1 MESESAGDSGAAREE
16 PIVFISDASAE
27 AERVSVALSARGW
40 TVADVPLAL
49 LAGRTAVQRPA
60 VVICDADADGASDAL
75 TKIRQQSPENPVA
88 VVVVGERDGAIASID
103 VALVRAVFARP
114 VNIPELV
121 GTVER
126 LVRGVSE
133 NGSLLP
139 PRKLG
144 TSSRPPA
151 RPPAQSV
158 APLKPASIRAD
169 PLGENAFALPPELA
183 GEPVATRGT
192 PSEAPVVELSGEIQA
207 LLLAAERR
215 LGGKS
220 EAPSSRGDDPG
231 PEVDF
236 EAALPPEV
244 LAALEDPLD
253 EDDELERSSAPEP
266 DPDGTASL
274 TMAKGDRPRGHTQGG
289 GTFATALGTDA
300 TGMPPSEPGHTSP
313 ANPMGTGVQAPN
325 ESRHPD
331 GLEPGDS
338 AEAKRQRQQA
348 STPKPPKPG
357 AEDLMTSDSP
367 DGAPIHSLPPP
378 TAYDPTP
385 PAAHSR
391 SPRSRA
397 EAFGESTPRSDP
409 PSSAGPSTSPP
420 LRGTRAGTLVDQPGA
435 LDDRASERPDAG
447 RTILRGASELPS
459 SPFTGEGRD
468 SELPSAPRPPESDR
482 GSAPRAA
489 FTPDTFAIPPALRT
503 GDAAVTLAKAIR
515 ARFTGALAFEVD
527 EGIRRVVLREGDFV
541 TAASGVHGEA
551 LVAFLAA
558 RGDVPPEVARQGHK
572 LPAFGRRAGA
582 ALIAHGHLVQDQLWP
597 VLRAHAEWIIGKVVG
612 IERGAASIEPLGRLE
627 DEPAV
632 FGGATGAEVL
642 VEVVRRVL
650 PPEEAVSRLGGLG
663 AVLAVGPA
671 RNLLEECALPQ
682 QETERVL
689 GADGA
694 SLGSILEGTS
704 DPSLA
709 SVIYALVALGG
720 LSAAA
725 PRPDREGRPAPPP
738 RDEIDDEAMRA
749 RILSRKA
756 LVDEGDYFAVLG
768 VARSATAYDIRRAYT
783 ALRSEFE
790 PSRALSAQT
799 ADLRDV
805 VSEIIEVLDEAY
817 EILSDNRRRERYRR
831 AIEATP

>member
-27 AERVSVALSARGW
+27 AERVSLALSARGW

-60 VVICDADADGASDAL
+60 LVICDADAEGANDAL
-75 TKIRQQSPENPVA
+75 SRIRQQSPEDPVA

-103 VALVRAVFARP
+103 VSLVRAVFARP
-114 VNIPELV
+114 INIQELV

-151 RPPAQSV
+151 RASTQSV
-158 APLKPASIRAD
+158 APLKPVRAD

-183 GEPVATRGT
+183 GEPIAMRGA
-192 PSEAPVVELSGEIQA
+192 PNDAPVVELSGEIQA

-215 LGGKS
+215 LGGN
-220 EAPSSRGDDPG
+220 RGSVSARADDPG

-253 EDDELERSSAPEP
+253 EDDDLGRSSVAPEP

-274 TMAKGDRPRGHTQGG
+274 TMAKAEKPPGQTHAG

-300 TGMPPSEPGHTSP
+300 TGMPGSEPGHTVLGTRP
-313 ANPMGTGVQAPN
+313 GTGVQQGPEPERSTPP
-325 ESRHPD
+325 ES
-331 GLEPGDS
+331 LES
-338 AEAKRQRQQA
+338 ADAKRQRQQA
-348 STPKPPKPG
+348 STPKPPKPA
-357 AEDLMTSDSP
+357 AEDLLTSDSP
-367 DGAPIHSLPPP
+367 DGAPIGSVAPP
-378 TAYDPTP
+378 TAYDPALAEERGKPAALP
-385 PAAHSR
+385 PA
-391 SPRSRA
+391 
-397 EAFGESTPRSDP
+397 SDP
-409 PSSAGPSTSPP
+409 GSSPGPSASPP
-420 LRGTRAGTLVDQPGA
+420 LRGTRAGTLVEPP
-435 LDDRASERPDAG
+435 DDRSSERPDAG
-447 RTILRGASELPS
+447 RTMLHGNSERPS
-459 SPFTGEGRD
+459 APFATAERD
-468 SELPSAPRPPESDR
+468 SELPSAPRPPESER
-482 GSAPRAA
+482 GPSPRATLAADA
-489 FTPDTFAIPPALRT
+489 FAVPPALRA
-503 GDAAVTLAKAIR
+503 GDAAVTLARAIR
-515 ARFTGALAFEVD
+515 ARYTGALAFEVD
-527 EGIRRVVLREGDFV
+527 EGIRRIVLREGDFV
-541 TAASGVHGEA
+541 TAASGVHGES
-551 LVAFLAA
+551 LVAFLAS

-597 VLRAHAEWIIGKVVG
+597 VLRAHAEWIIGKVVN
-612 IERGAASIEPLGRLE
+612 IERGAASLEALGRLE

-650 PPEEAVSRLGGLG
+650 PPEEALSRLGGQG
-663 AVLAVGPA
+663 AILAVGPA

-682 QETERVL
+682 LETERVL
-689 GADGA
+689 NADGA
-694 SLGSILEGTS
+694 ALGSLLGGQT
-704 DPSLA
+704 DPSVA
-709 SVIYALVALGG
+709 AVIYALVALGG
-720 LSAAA
+720 LSVSA

-738 RDEIDDEAMRA
+738 RDEIDDEAARV
-749 RILSRKA
+749 RILARKA

-790 PSRALSAQT
+790 PSRALTAQL

-805 VSEIIEVLDEAY
+805 VSEIVEVLDEAF